1 MLRNLMLKRWDKDE
15 NNKLISFSVDDAIW
29 TKIKDLKNIELNA
42 LPFYDDRYIK
52 KKKEEHLV
60 IKFILTFVA

>member
-1 MLRNLMLKRWDKDE
+1 MLRNLMLKRGDKDK
-15 NNKLISFSVDDAIW
+15 NNKLISFSIDDAIW

-52 KKKEEHLV
+52 NKS
-60 IKFILTFVA
+60 

>member
-15 NNKLISFSVDDAIW
+15 NNKLISFSIDDAIW

-52 KKKEEHLV
+52 KKEEHLV